1 MRRLLHPMIKHSMN
15 KLFLLC
21 MCSMALVGSLFAQ
34 VPTETPIA
42 SPTTATAATA
52 ATAATSIA
60 APASTTVPSATA
72 ISASSDLADR
82 IHRKLE
88 KNLGRKHGITIDG
101 GDKDEDAD
109 LKDMRNL

>member
-42 SPTTATAATA
+42 SPTAATAVTAATV
-52 ATAATSIA
+52 ATSIA
-60 APASTTVPSATA
+60 APALTATPA
-72 ISASSDLADR
+72 PKATSSSVSSDLADK
-82 IHRKLE
+82 IHQKLE
-88 KNLGRKHGITIDG
+88 KKLHGKHGIVIDTD
-101 GDKDEDAD
+101 DKDEDAD
-109 LKDMRNL
+109 